1 MKRFV
6 FSIICIL
13 LCTELWSQT
22 NSCMTVINE
31 LTKNKDTW
39 SNEKGIEYIMNHKD
53 SFNMEDSVDV
63 FFYDIALGSRF
74 YLSGKYTEA
83 LPYLR
88 NVTAVLDIYDD
99 NLTLHS
105 NQNLIEFYYWEAISE
120 FWVHSSKEVYIN
132 KLQRAKLMF
141 EKYGLIDSNSYKGI
155 LTDIKITQ
163 SGILDLLPVGIKA
176 MEYAISGN
184 YQNAIPLFEE
194 VINKWPS
201 SLMEEQFA
209 SYAHALGNCYAAV
222 GRLKD
227 AEYLYINTISNLK
240 NKEKDNLESYRNI
253 CDALG
258 SLYCKLHNYQKGKDY
273 SGLSKQLHEKYL
285 DFDLSYIRC
294 LSNCA
299 IAEFG
304 LRHYFI
310 AKLFIDVALKYMR
323 EEYCKEASSE
333 FIQGLS
339 SIPSINNILD
349 IKNLSEQSN
358 VMFRQFPYMQ
368 MLSNA
373 ATIYTEAGFW
383 NDAVLCIKESIDIN
397 KKLGTVYAF
406 SYNNLAIMYLDQSRI
421 ETSLPLFEKAVS
433 LCKTDYE
440 TNEILFNYAL
450 ALWLA
455 HSSQCESVA
464 VKTSQS
470 LTQSILSNFSFLSQ
484 EERTNFYKNF
494 EYYLPLLNVMLYETG
509 DRNLFGQIYDNIL
522 ITKGLLLRTTN
533 SVKETILKSGNEQV
547 ISNYNLMLTL
557 RQRIINERDSL
568 QRIKI
573 DEEIEKLDKQLSRDA
588 SDYGAFTKSNN
599 IKWEDVCES
608 LKDGDIAIEF
618 YNLPIIIHKDT
629 IQQMTGE
636 PRFCAVLLKKGFKA
650 PDIIPLCKESELE
663 VLSSDSLYN
672 STTLYDLVWKPLEN
686 VLGDVRNI
694 YFAADRE
701 LHQVGIEYALLPDKK
716 RICDNYNIYRLTST
730 RLLAEDKNNNNLK
743 NAVLFGGLNY
753 DLSRDELI
761 AESRENGIKPV
772 KAYRTADLEN
782 YRYGVTYL
790 PGTKEEVENISQ
802 FINSTQKFRCEV
814 ITGDK
819 GTEEAFRTLE
829 GKDVG
834 IIHLATHGFFWSDE
848 ITEKRSY
855 VSFLMNSV
863 TRSNEDKA
871 LLRSGLFFSGANV
884 GLSGEQL
891 PEDVEDGVMTAQEL
905 SAMNFGNVDMVVLSA
920 CQSGLGETT
929 GEGVFGL
936 QRGFKLAGANSL
948 LMSLW
953 KVDDEATK
961 LLMTEFYHNLI
972 KGDSKISSLRKAQQ
986 YIRSIPYYNSPE
998 YWAGWIL
1005 LDALN

>member
-22 NSCMTVINE
+22 SSCMTVINE

-74 YLSGKYTEA
+74 YLSGKYAEA

-88 NVTAVLDIYDD
+88 NVTAIVDKYGD
-99 NLTLHS
+99 NLNLHS
-105 NQNLIEFYYWEAISE
+105 NLYLIEFYYWEATSE
-120 FWVHSSKEVYIN
+120 FYAHSSKEICMS
-132 KLQRAKLMF
+132 KLQRAKLIF
-141 EKYGLIDSNSYKGI
+141 EKYGLADSDSYKGI
-155 LTDIKITQ
+155 LTDIDTLQ
-163 SGILDLLPVGIKA
+163 SGAFDLLLVMTKA
-176 MEYAISGN
+176 LEYEVAGN
-184 YQNAIPLFEE
+184 YQDAIPLFEE
-194 VINKWPS
+194 VINKWPFS
-201 SLMEEQFA
+201 HKEEQLA
-209 SYAHALGNCYAAV
+209 SFVQALGNCYVSV

-227 AEYLYINTISNLK
+227 AEYLYLKTLTNLK
-240 NKEKDNLESYRNI
+240 EKGKENIGSYRYI

-258 SLYCKLHNYQKGKDY
+258 VLYCQVHNYQKAKDY
-273 SGLSKQLHEKYL
+273 SGLSKQLHEKNLDLGFSYL
-285 DFDLSYIRC
+285 RC

-299 IAEFG
+299 IAESG
-304 LRHYFI
+304 LGHYFI

-323 EEYCKEASSE
+323 QGYGKDASNK
-333 FIQGLS
+333 FIQNVAT
-339 SIPSINNILD
+339 SIIDNYVD

-358 VMFRQFPYMQ
+358 VIFQQFPYMQ
-368 MLSNA
+368 ILSNA
-373 ATIYTEAGFW
+373 AMIYQQGGFW
-383 NDAVLCIKESIDIN
+383 DDAVLCIKESIDIN
-397 KKLGTVYAF
+397 KKLEKEDALP
-406 SYNNLAIMYLDQSRI
+406 YNNLATMYLAKSQI

-440 TNEILFNYAL
+440 ANEILFNYAF

-455 HSSQCESVA
+455 HSSQCKSVA
-464 VKTSQS
+464 VKTSQT

-484 EERTNFYKNF
+484 EERMNFYKNF

-509 DRNLFGQIYDNIL
+509 DRSLFGQIYDNIL
-522 ITKGLLLRTTN
+522 ITKGLLLRTTH
-533 SVKETILKSGNEQV
+533 SVKETILKSGNVQV
-547 ISNYNLMLTL
+547 ISDYNRMLSL
-557 RQRIINERDSL
+557 KQQIINERDSL

-573 DEEIEKLDKQLSRDA
+573 NEEIEKLDKRLSRNA
-588 SDYGAFTKSNN
+588 SEYGAFTKSNN
-599 IKWEDVCES
+599 IKWKDVCEN

-618 YNLPIIIHKDT
+618 YNLPVVIHKDT

-636 PRFCAVLLKKGFKA
+636 PRFCAVLLKKGFKE

-694 YFAADRE
+694 FFAADRE

-761 AESRENGIKPV
+761 AESREKGIKPV
-772 KAYRTADLEN
+772 KAYRIADLEN
-782 YRYGVTYL
+782 YRYGVAYL
-790 PGTKEEVENISQ
+790 PGTKEEVENIAQ
-802 FINSTQKFRCEV
+802 LINSTKEIRCKV

-819 GTEEAFRTLE
+819 GTEETFRSLE

-884 GLSGEQL
+884 GLAGEQL
-891 PEDVEDGVMTAQEL
+891 PEDVEDGVITAQEL
-905 SAMNFGNVDMVVLSA
+905 SAMNLGNVNMVVLSA

>member
-1 MKRFV
+1 MKRLV
-6 FSIICIL
+6 FFLVYIVLFCSN
-13 LCTELWSQT
+13 LWSQT
-22 NSCMTVINE
+22 GSCMTIINE
-31 LTKNKDTW
+31 VDKYTDNQKAID
-39 SNEKGIEYIMNHKD
+39 YILEHKH
-53 SFNMEDSVDV
+53 SFNMDNSVDV
-63 FFYDIALGSRF
+63 WLYNLALGSRY
-74 YLSGKYTEA
+74 YLLGKYSDA
-83 LPYLR
+83 LPYLH
-88 NVTAVLDIYDD
+88 NVTTTIDTYGDTMEL
-99 NLTLHS
+99 NS
-105 NQNLIEFYYWEAISE
+105 NQQLLILYYWEATCE
-120 FWVHSSKEVYIN
+120 FHTHSSKDAYLS
-132 KLQRAKLMF
+132 KLYRAKSAF
-141 EKYGLIDSNSYKGI
+141 EKYKFTDTNYYKGI
-155 LTDIKITQ
+155 LTDINILQSEEFDLVPLITR
-163 SGILDLLPVGIKA
+163 A
-176 MEYAISGN
+176 MEYVVSGDN
-184 YQNAIPLFEE
+184 QNAISLFEE
-194 VINKWPS
+194 IISKWPS
-201 SLMEEQFA
+201 SEKEEQLA
-209 SYAHALGNCYAAV
+209 SLVQALGNCYIAV
-222 GRLKD
+222 GKVKE
-227 AEYLYINTISNLK
+227 AEYLYLNMLSNLK
-240 NKEKDNLESYRNI
+240 DKEKEDIKSYRCI

-258 SLYCKLHNYQKGKDY
+258 VLYYQVHNYQKAIDY
-273 SGLSKQLHEKYL
+273 SGLSKQLHEKNL
-285 DFDLSYIRC
+285 DFGFTYVRC

-299 IAEFG
+299 IIEWG
-304 LRHYFI
+304 LGHYFL
-310 AKLFIDVALKYMR
+310 AKIFIDVALKYFR
-323 EEYCKEASSE
+323 EGCGNDASNIVIE
-333 FIQGLS
+333 NFTALS
-339 SIPSINNILD
+339 SIAGNKQDINSFSN
-349 IKNLSEQSN
+349 KTN
-358 VMFRQFPYMQ
+358 VMFQLQLYMQ
-368 MLSNA
+368 ILSNA
-373 ATIYTEAGFW
+373 AMIYQQAGFW
-383 NDAVLCIKESIDIN
+383 NDAVLCIKESMDLN
-397 KKLGTVYAF
+397 KKLGEENALV
-406 SYNNLAIMYLDQSRI
+406 YNNLATMYLAQSQI
-421 ETSLPLFEKAVS
+421 ETSLPLLEKAVS

-440 TNEILFNYAL
+440 TNVILFNYAL

-455 HSSQCESVA
+455 RSNQYKKVA
-464 VKTSQS
+464 VETSQS
-470 LTQSILSNFSFLSQ
+470 FTQSILSNFSFLSQ
-484 EERTNFYKNF
+484 DERMNFYKNF
-494 EYYLPLLNVMLYETG
+494 EYYLPFINVMLYETG

-522 ITKGLLLRTTN
+522 TSKGLLLRTTN
-533 SVKETILKSGNEQV
+533 SVKETILKSGNEQI
-547 ISNYNLMLTL
+547 ISDYNRMLSL
-557 RQRIINERDSL
+557 RQQIINERDSL

-573 DEEIEKLDKQLSRDA
+573 IEEIEKLDKRLSRNA
-588 SDYGAFTKSNN
+588 SEYGAFTKSNN
-599 IKWEDVCES
+599 IKWKNVCES

-636 PRFCAVLLKKGFKA
+636 PRFCAVLLKKGFKE

-663 VLSSDSLYN
+663 ILFSDSLYN

-694 YFAADRE
+694 YFAADRR
-701 LHQVGIEYALLPDKK
+701 LHQVGIEYALLPNKK

-753 DLSRDELI
+753 DLNRDELI
-761 AESRENGIKPV
+761 AESRENGIKSV
-772 KAYRTADLEN
+772 KAYRTVDLEN

-802 FINSTQKFRCEV
+802 FINSTKKIRCEV

-829 GKDVG
+829 GKSVG

-884 GLSGEQL
+884 GLAGEQL
-891 PEDVEDGVMTAQEL
+891 PEDVEDGVITAQEL
-905 SAMNFGNVDMVVLSA
+905 AAMNLGNVDMVVLSA

>member
-1 MKRFV
+1 MKKIV
-6 FSIICIL
+6 FSIIYIL
-13 LCTELWSQT
+13 LCTGLWSQT

-31 LTKNKDTW
+31 LTKYKDTW

-74 YLSGKYTEA
+74 YLSRKYTEA

-88 NVTAVLDIYDD
+88 NVTAILDVYDD
-99 NLTLHS
+99 ILNLHT
-105 NQNLIEFYYWEAISE
+105 NQNLIAFYYWEAISE
-120 FWVHSSKEVYIN
+120 FYAHSSKEVCMS
-132 KLQRAKLMF
+132 KLQKAKLMF
-141 EKYGLIDSNSYKGI
+141 EKYGLADSDSYKRI
-155 LTDIKITQ
+155 LTDIDALK
-163 SGILDLLPVGIKA
+163 SGTFDLLPLIKKA
-176 MEYAISGN
+176 LQYEIAGDF
-184 YQNAIPLFEE
+184 QNAIPIFEE
-194 VINKWPS
+194 IINRWTFSDK
-201 SLMEEQFA
+201 EEQLA
-209 SYAHALGNCYAAV
+209 SYAQALGNCYVSV

-227 AEYLYINTISNLK
+227 AEYLYLRTLAYLK
-240 NKEKDNLESYRNI
+240 ESGKENIESYRCI

-258 SLYCKLHNYQKGKDY
+258 VVYFQVHNYQKAKYY
-273 SGLSKQLHEKYL
+273 SELSKQLHEKNL
-285 DFDLSYIRC
+285 DLGYSYIRS

-304 LRHYFI
+304 LGHYFI
-310 AKLFIDVALKYMR
+310 AKLFIDVALKYIR
-323 EEYCKEASSE
+323 QGYGKDASNN
-333 FIQGLS
+333 FIQS
-339 SIPSINNILD
+339 FSTSIFNKDLD
-349 IKNLSEQSN
+349 IESLSEQSN
-358 VMFRQFPYMQ
+358 VMFQQFPYMHI
-368 MLSNA
+368 LSNA
-373 ATIYTEAGFW
+373 AMIYQQAGFW
-383 NDAVLCIKESIDIN
+383 DDAVLCIKESIDIN
-397 KKLGTVYAF
+397 KKLGKESALP
-406 SYNNLAIMYLDQSRI
+406 YNNLATMYLAQSRV
-421 ETSLPLFEKAVS
+421 ETSLPLFEKAFS
-433 LCKTDYE
+433 LCNTDYE
-440 TNEILFNYAL
+440 TNEILFNYAF
-450 ALWLA
+450 ALWLVR
-455 HSSQCESVA
+455 SNQCKTVA
-464 VKTSQS
+464 VKASQFF
-470 LTQSILSNFSFLSQ
+470 TQSMLSNFSFLSQ
-484 EERTNFYKNF
+484 AERMYFYNSF

-509 DRNLFGQIYDNIL
+509 DRNLFGQIYNNIL
-522 ITKGLLLRTTN
+522 IAKGLLLRTAN
-533 SVKETILKSGNEQV
+533 SVKETILASGNEQV
-547 ISNYNLMLTL
+547 ISDYNRMLSL
-557 RQRIINERDSL
+557 RQRIINEKDSL

-573 DEEIEKLDKQLSRDA
+573 DEEIEKLDKRLSRNA
-588 SDYGAFTKSNN
+588 SEYGAFTKSNN

-618 YNLPIIIHKDT
+618 YNFPIVMHKDT

-636 PRFCAVLLKKGFKA
+636 PKFCAVLLKKGFKE

-672 STTLYDLVWKPLEN
+672 STTLYDLVWKPLKN
-686 VLGDVRNI
+686 VLVDVRNI
-694 YFAADRE
+694 YFAADRR
-701 LHQVGIEYALLPDKK
+701 LHQIGIEYALLPNKK

-802 FINSTQKFRCEV
+802 FINSTKKIRCEV

-819 GTEEAFRTLE
+819 GTEETFRSLE
-829 GKDVG
+829 GKDIG

-884 GLSGEQL
+884 GLAGEQL
-891 PEDVEDGVMTAQEL
+891 PEDVEDGVITAQEL
-905 SAMNFGNVDMVVLSA
+905 SAMNLGNVDMVVLSA

-953 KVDDEATK
+953 KVDDEVTK

>member
-1 MKRFV
+1 MKGFV
-6 FSIICIL
+6 FSVIYIL

-22 NSCMTVINE
+22 NSCMTVMNE
-31 LTKNKDTW
+31 LAKNRDTW

-74 YLSGKYTEA
+74 YLSGKYAEA

-88 NVTAVLDIYDD
+88 NVTAIVDKYGD
-99 NLTLHS
+99 NLNLHS
-105 NQNLIEFYYWEAISE
+105 NLYLIEFYYWEATSE
-120 FWVHSSKEVYIN
+120 FYAHSSKEVCMS

-141 EKYGLIDSNSYKGI
+141 EKYGLDNSDSYKGI
-155 LTDIKITQ
+155 LTDIEALDSLSIITR
-163 SGILDLLPVGIKA
+163 A
-176 MEYAISGN
+176 MDYEAAGD
-184 YQNAIPLFEE
+184 YQNAISLFEQI
-194 VINKWPS
+194 VNQQSFLS
-201 SLMEEQFA
+201 SGDQA
-209 SYAHALGNCYAAV
+209 AAIVALGGCYIAV
-222 GRLKD
+222 GKLYE
-227 AEYLYINTISNLK
+227 AEYLYLKALSNLEE
-240 NKEKDNLESYRNI
+240 NTESYRYI

-258 SLYCKLHNYQKGKDY
+258 VLYCQIHNYQKSKKY
-273 SGLSKQLHEKYL
+273 LELSKQLHEKYL
-285 DFDLSYIRC
+285 DFDYTYIRC
-294 LSNCA
+294 LSNYA
-299 IAEFG
+299 ITEYSLG
-304 LRHYFI
+304 HHYI
-310 AKLFIDVALKYMR
+310 AKLFIDVALKYIR
-323 EEYCKEASSE
+323 EGYGNDASNKAIDI
-333 FIQGLS
+333 FTILS
-339 SIPSINNILD
+339 SVAGNKQDINTFSSN
-349 IKNLSEQSN
+349 SN
-358 VMFRQFPYMQ
+358 VKFQLQPYMQ
-368 MLSNA
+368 ILSNA
-373 ATIYTEAGFW
+373 AMIYKEAGFW
-383 NDAVLCIKESIDIN
+383 DDAVLCMKESIDIN
-397 KKLGTVYAF
+397 KQLREENALV
-406 SYNNLAIMYLDQSRI
+406 YNNLATMYLAQSRI

-533 SVKETILKSGNEQV
+533 SVKETVLESGNVQV
-547 ISNYNLMLTL
+547 ISDYNRMLSL
-557 RQRIINERDSL
+557 KQQIINERDSL

-573 DEEIEKLDKQLSRDA
+573 NEEIEKLDKRLSRNA
-588 SDYGAFTKSNN
+588 SEYGAFTKSNN
-599 IKWEDVCES
+599 IKWKDVCES

-663 VLSSDSLYN
+663 VLFSDSLYN

-694 YFAADRE
+694 YFAADRM

-730 RLLAEDKNNNNLK
+730 RLLAENKSNNNLK

-753 DLSRDELI
+753 DLSRDKLI

-802 FINSTQKFRCEV
+802 FINSTKKIRCEV

-819 GTEEAFRTLE
+819 GTEETFRTLE

-863 TRSNEDKA
+863 VRSNEDKA

-884 GLSGEQL
+884 GLAGEQL

-905 SAMNFGNVDMVVLSA
+905 SAMNLGNVDMVVLSA

>member
-1 MKRFV
+1 MKKIV
-6 FSIICIL
+6 FLLVYIL
-13 LCTELWSQT
+13 LLCSNLWSQT
-22 NSCMTVINE
+22 SSCLTIINE
-31 LTKNKDTW
+31 V
-39 SNEKGIEYIMNHKD
+39 EKYNDNQKAIDYILENKD
-53 SFNMEDSVDV
+53 SFNMDNSADV
-63 FFYDIALGSRF
+63 WLYNLALGSRY
-74 YLSGKYTEA
+74 YLLGMYLEA
-83 LPYLR
+83 LPYLH
-88 NVTAVLDIYDD
+88 NVTTTIDTYGDTMGI
-99 NLTLHS
+99 NS
-105 NQNLIEFYYWEAISE
+105 NQQLLIIYYWEATCE
-120 FWVHSSKEVYIN
+120 FHTHSSKDAYLS
-132 KLQRAKLMF
+132 KLHRAKSAF
-141 EKYGLIDSNSYKGI
+141 EKYKFTDTNYYKAILSDIDI
-155 LTDIKITQ
+155 LQ
-163 SGILDLLPVGIKA
+163 SGSFDLLPIITKA
-176 MEYAISGN
+176 MEYAISGDN
-184 YQNAIPLFEE
+184 QNAIPLFEE
-194 VINKWPS
+194 IISKWPS
-201 SLMEEQFA
+201 SQNEEQLA
-209 SYAHALGNCYAAV
+209 SFVQALGNCYIAV
-222 GRLKD
+222 GRVKE
-227 AEYLYINTISNLK
+227 AEYVYLKMLSNLK
-240 NKEKDNLESYRNI
+240 DKGKEDNESYRCI

-258 SLYCKLHNYQKGKDY
+258 VLYYQVHNYQKANDY
-273 SGLSKQLHEKYL
+273 SGLSKQLHEKNL
-285 DFDLSYIRC
+285 DFDFSYVRC

-299 IAEFG
+299 IIESG
-304 LRHYFI
+304 LGHHFL
-310 AKLFIDVALKYMR
+310 AKIFIDVALKYIR
-323 EEYCKEASSE
+323 EGCGYDASNKVIDYFMS
-333 FIQGLS
+333 LS
-339 SIPSINNILD
+339 SIEGNKQDTNA
-349 IKNLSEQSN
+349 LSNKSN
-358 VMFRQFPYMQ
+358 VMFQLQPYMQ
-368 MLSNA
+368 ILSNA
-373 ATIYTEAGFW
+373 AMIYQQGGFW
-383 NDAVLCIKESIDIN
+383 DDAVLCIKESIDIN
-397 KKLGTVYAF
+397 KKLEKEDALP
-406 SYNNLAIMYLDQSRI
+406 YNNLATMYLAKSQI

-440 TNEILFNYAL
+440 ANEILFNYAL

-455 HSSQCESVA
+455 HSSQCKSVA
-464 VKTSQS
+464 VRTSQS

-484 EERTNFYKNF
+484 EERMNFYKNF

-509 DRNLFGQIYDNIL
+509 DRSLFGQIYDNIL

-533 SVKETILKSGNEQV
+533 SVKETILKSGNVQV
-547 ISNYNLMLTL
+547 ISDYNRMLSL
-557 RQRIINERDSL
+557 KQQIINERDSL

-573 DEEIEKLDKQLSRDA
+573 NEEIEKLDKRLSRNA
-588 SDYGAFTKSNN
+588 SEYGAFTKSNN
-599 IKWEDVCES
+599 IKWKDVCEN

-618 YNLPIIIHKDT
+618 YNLPVVIHKDT

-636 PRFCAVLLKKGFKA
+636 PRFCAVLLKKGFKE

-761 AESRENGIKPV
+761 AESREKGIKPV
-772 KAYRTADLEN
+772 KAYRIADLEN
-782 YRYGVTYL
+782 YRYGVAYL
-790 PGTKEEVENISQ
+790 PGTKEEVENIAQ
-802 FINSTQKFRCEV
+802 LINSTKKFRCEV

-884 GLSGEQL
+884 GLAGEQL
-891 PEDVEDGVMTAQEL
+891 PEDVEDGVITAQEL
-905 SAMNFGNVDMVVLSA
+905 SAMNLGNVNMVVLSA